1 MIVAS
6 MCTIPSRKE
15 SFKQVVRCIL
25 YEQTRPVDRLHVWLN
40 GYQALHG
47 DLPQDPRLEYHL
59 EPANPGPWVRYRVAD
74 TLDGNDI
81 LVTLDDDLLYPAD
94 YIEKGTSALLSY
106 GSQRVAVCYSGICW
120 DPLVTSFSYGADR
133 WQCLAENALTIPR
146 PVALHMGQTS
156 IFRAKHVRGTLNFAL
171 PGFYTNDDMMIGYQ
185 LQRRGVQIICC
196 PKPVGWIRELADSRD
211 EHALFI
217 RDKATRVKT
226 FQQMVENLGFDPT
239 AGRLADILKK
249 PRRLLV
255 LADLCPPLPASE
267 PLDEHLRRL
276 CDDDV
281 SVHLLAVVPASQAG
295 KVQQYVN
302 IPYEIHAV
310 SIPEPGG
317 RFDAFAPV
325 RAWRNWRSLRSRRR
339 NWVSRLKTSV
349 SLLKPTQILHCSQES
364 LLATQ
369 CFERKD

>member
-196 PKPVGWIRELADSRD
+196 PKPAGWIRELADSRD

-226 FQQMVENLGFDPT
+226 FQQMV
-239 AGRLADILKK
+239 
-249 PRRLLV
+249 
-255 LADLCPPLPASE
+255 
-267 PLDEHLRRL
+267 
-276 CDDDV
+276 
-281 SVHLLAVVPASQAG
+281 
-295 KVQQYVN
+295 
-302 IPYEIHAV
+302 
-310 SIPEPGG
+310 
-317 RFDAFAPV
+317 
-325 RAWRNWRSLRSRRR
+325 
-339 NWVSRLKTSV
+339 
-349 SLLKPTQILHCSQES
+349 
-364 LLATQ
+364 
-369 CFERKD
+369 